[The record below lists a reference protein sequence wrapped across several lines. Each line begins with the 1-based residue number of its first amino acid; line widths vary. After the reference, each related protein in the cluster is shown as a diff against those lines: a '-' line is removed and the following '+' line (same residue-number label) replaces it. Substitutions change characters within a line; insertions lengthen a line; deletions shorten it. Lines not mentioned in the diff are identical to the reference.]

1 MNGRVLVLNASFE
14 PINVCTERRAVVM
27 IFKGVARMEE
37 HNGHMLHSAKISLHA
52 PSVIRLTQY
61 IHIPFERRSLSRK
74 NILLRDHST
83 CQYCGKPYAPSE
95 LTLDHVHPRSRG
107 GDSTWDNLVACCKR
121 CNHRKGSRTP
131 EEAGMHL
138 LRRPRGFSLHVN
150 RQIMRYLG
158 APTRPG
164 ASIFFTNRTGRSRG
178 VCDESNATAGYAGRM
193 GMGRHSRRHP

>member
-1 MNGRVLVLNASFE
+1 MTGRVLVLNASFE
-14 PINVCTERRAVVM
+14 PINVCTERRAVVL

-37 HNGHMLHSAKISLHA
+37 HNGHMLHSAKVTMHA
-52 PSVIRLTQY
+52 PSVIRLTEY
-61 IHIPFERRSLSRK
+61 IHIPFKHRSLSRK

-83 CQYCGKPYAPSE
+83 CQYCGKQAPPSE

-107 GDSTWDNLVACCKR
+107 GESTWDNLVACCKR

-138 LRRPRGFSLHVN
+138 VRRPRGFSLHVN

-158 APTRPG
+158 RADETWRKYL
-164 ASIFFTNRTGRSRG
+164 FF
-178 VCDESNATAGYAGRM
+178 ESGHEAEG
-193 GMGRHSRRHP
+193 